1 MEHEDIKV
9 LIVKR
14 GGFQTLEQIKAEF
27 ENEDMEV
34 LEAKLTFLVE
44 RTGSVKYLINLQ
56 PVIAFFFTCRGSKC
70 F

>member
-44 RTGSVKYLINLQ
+44 KNRIRKVPYQSPTGHSFLFYMPRQ
-56 PVIAFFFTCRGSKC
+56 
-70 F
+70 